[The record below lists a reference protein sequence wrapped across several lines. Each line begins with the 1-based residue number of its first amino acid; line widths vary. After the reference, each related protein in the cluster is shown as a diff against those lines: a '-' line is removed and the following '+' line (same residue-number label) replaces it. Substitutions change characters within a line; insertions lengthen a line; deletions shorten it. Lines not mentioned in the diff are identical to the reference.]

1 VTLFNKVFLI
11 IFCVTPTK
19 FLNKKLMIPIFF
31 YKKKSNN
38 LIFLL
43 NLNYIKILF
52 FTLIIF
58 YKIKIREKEISFEI
72 VKIIYYNKIY
82 KKLIYN
88 ML

>member
-1 VTLFNKVFLI
+1 
-11 IFCVTPTK
+11 
-19 FLNKKLMIPIFF
+19 MIPIFF